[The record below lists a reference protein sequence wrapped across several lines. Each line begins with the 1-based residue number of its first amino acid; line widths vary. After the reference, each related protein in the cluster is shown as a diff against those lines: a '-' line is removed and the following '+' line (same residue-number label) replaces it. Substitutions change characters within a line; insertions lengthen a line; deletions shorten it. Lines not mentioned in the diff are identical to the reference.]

1 MPINKEERSKAIRAA
16 QEINQGEINK
26 DYFDKDYD
34 TMKKKSLVQLAMRNK
49 EGVRGATEFIKNYL
63 LEINNFYTLR
73 DSTEQ
78 LWIYQEGVYVP
89 HAETYVKDFCS
100 KVFEQAY
107 TDRLAKEVIDK
118 IKARTYINPDDFFLS
133 EPTHRICCANGVLD
147 LRSKELSEHTPD
159 EFHFS
164 KIPVIYDE
172 DAYPHS
178 IEMFFE
184 EVLANPDQ
192 DLDVMRELLGWL
204 LVKEYKPEKT
214 VMFYGEGRN
223 GKGKTLEILRRFIG
237 KDNYSSKSLHELDP
251 RNNQYAASSLM
262 NKLANFGG
270 DVGSGVFKDTSVL
283 RALSGRDSIEAQR
296 KYLDSVQ
303 FVNYAKLIFAANKPP
318 IVHDNHQGFWGR
330 WVWLVFPYTFLPS
343 GEYEA
348 KGGLTD
354 DSLKVRDPDIV
365 SKIMSDSELSGLL
378 NWALEGVDRLHEQ
391 GDFSDSK
398 SVEEVKIAWTRKANS
413 FEAFCMDCLEED
425 FDAMITKNE
434 MRRAYHVY
442 CKAQDLKSVSDE
454 SIKITLSERFGSSS
468 DARPTLSDG
477 DRPRAYTGVRFLEE
491 RDHPD
496 ATRMSFSKLGYE
508 EGEADAYRVFNCLKR
523 LGKDNLEGLV
533 TVEELHNELPDL
545 DVDACLSY
553 LNRYGE
559 VVQSRAGYWRV
570 L

>member
-164 KIPVIYDE
+164 KIPVIYYE

-251 RNNQYAASSLM
+251 RSIRVVSLLQET
-262 NKLANFGG
+262 N
-270 DVGSGVFKDTSVL
+270 TSISP
-283 RALSGRDSIEAQR
+283 R
-296 KYLDSVQ
+296 
-303 FVNYAKLIFAANKPP
+303 P
-318 IVHDNHQGFWGR
+318 ITIR
-330 WVWLVFPYTFLPS
+330 
-343 GEYEA
+343 
-348 KGGLTD
+348 
-354 DSLKVRDPDIV
+354 
-365 SKIMSDSELSGLL
+365 
-378 NWALEGVDRLHEQ
+378 
-391 GDFSDSK
+391 
-398 SVEEVKIAWTRKANS
+398 
-413 FEAFCMDCLEED
+413 
-425 FDAMITKNE
+425 
-434 MRRAYHVY
+434 
-442 CKAQDLKSVSDE
+442 
-454 SIKITLSERFGSSS
+454 ER
-468 DARPTLSDG
+468 
-477 DRPRAYTGVRFLEE
+477 RPRVARTTEALRQSNLNTLITHALQILRFTI
-491 RDHPD
+491 HMISS
-496 ATRMSFSKLGYE
+496 AH
-508 EGEADAYRVFNCLKR
+508 
-523 LGKDNLEGLV
+523 LV
-533 TVEELHNELPDL
+533 
-545 DVDACLSY
+545 LS
-553 LNRYGE
+553 NHRIK
-559 VVQSRAGYWRV
+559 V
-570 L
+570 LL